1 MRQSDSV
8 AEVTTVVL
16 GAGDLQHMLKPLV
29 KNKNEK
35 GELVLLHVTF
45 MKGFSNNK
53 LDVKFK
59 EETSDVLH
67 LEPSL
72 VCC

>member
-8 AEVTTVVL
+8 AEVTSVVL
-16 GAGDLQHMLKPLV
+16 GAGDLQYMLKPLER
-29 KNKNEK
+29 NTNEK
-35 GELVLLHVTF
+35 GEYALLRVTF
-45 MKGFSNNK
+45 KKGFSNNK

-59 EETSDVLH
+59 KETSDVLH

-72 VCC
+72 V